1 MDDKLFGELLESVSE
16 AGEIRRADQP
26 PNHLKFPIGT
36 IISCP
41 DCGRRIATAVNDV
54 FACSVISSK
63 DWEGIEPFSIMVCS
77 SDNVPYF
84 SEGKLHTTEGWK

>member
-1 MDDKLFGELLESVSE
+1 MVNQETFGI
-16 AGEIRRADQP
+16 ARRKVME
-26 PNHLKFPIGT
+26 NNLKFPIGT

-41 DCGRRIATAVNDV
+41 DCGRRIATAVSDV

-63 DWEGIEPFSIMVCS
+63 DWEGIEPFSEMVCP
-77 SDNVPYF
+77 SDRVAYF